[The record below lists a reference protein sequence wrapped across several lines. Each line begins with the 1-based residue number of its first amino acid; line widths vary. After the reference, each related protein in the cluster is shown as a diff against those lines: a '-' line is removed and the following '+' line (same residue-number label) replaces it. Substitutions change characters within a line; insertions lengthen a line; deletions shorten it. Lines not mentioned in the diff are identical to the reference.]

1 VRVTRAIT
9 LLNLVMR
16 LVVHRQ
22 IGDDWALVLATHNR
36 NVPLSY
42 EGPFGP
48 QSMSALGQKQA

>member
-1 VRVTRAIT
+1 
-9 LLNLVMR
+9 MR